1 MSIGLQ
7 ALKRVSILL
16 LVSFSIYVLRSPR
29 RSSRSLP
36 EDSREVSEAATS
48 EARSEKDGLE
58 SATFREPYKIAIGA
72 FYAICVQRAFET
84 SIQTLDESPLDVQF
98 DAGSLSM
105 HVTSQQVVLICQLL
119 AMLIWMGL
127 YYINNVRI
135 YLLIPEGKPFR
146 RKVTHV
152 VLTIALAQF
161 YFLGATIGNPTVN
174 QLLLI
179 LGILVID
186 AVFPLVIGAVRSRR
200 TRFIWVLRGSAQTA
214 FVLWILLF
222 VPAAHYVQ
230 VKWSV
235 IMLLLVLVQ
244 LFVIAPLESYYM
256 RRRNRLARGAL
267 N

>member
-16 LVSFSIYVLRSPR
+16 LVSFSIYVLGNRR
-29 RSSRSLP
+29 RSSPSLP
-36 EDSREVSEAATS
+36 EGSREASGTALAGARPQKEGLDSAA
-48 EARSEKDGLE
+48 
-58 SATFREPYKIAIGA
+58 FREPYKIAIGA

-84 SIQTLDESPLDVQF
+84 SIQTLDQSPLDVQF
-98 DAGSLSM
+98 EAGSLSV
-105 HVTSQQVVLICQLL
+105 HVTSQQIVLICQLL

-146 RKVTHV
+146 RKVTHI

-161 YFLGATIGNPTVN
+161 YFLGATIGSPSVN

-186 AVFPLVIGAVRSRR
+186 AVFPLAIGAVRSRR
-200 TRFIWVLRGSAQTA
+200 TRLIWVLRGSVQAA

-230 VKWSV
+230 VRWSV
-235 IMLLLVLVQ
+235 IMLLLMLVQ
-244 LFVIAPLESYYM
+244 LFVIAPLESHYM
-256 RRRNRLARGAL
+256 RRRNRLA
-267 N
+267 

>member
-7 ALKRVSILL
+7 ALKRLSILL
-16 LVSFSIYVLRSPR
+16 LVPFSLYVLRTPR
-29 RSSRSLP
+29 RSTRLLL
-36 EDSREVSEAATS
+36 E
-48 EARSEKDGLE
+48 EAREAPEGPIPEARAPKEGLD
-58 SATFREPYKIAIGA
+58 SAAFREPYKIAIGA

-84 SIQTLDESPLDVQF
+84 SIQTLDRSPLDVTF
-98 DAGSLSM
+98 HAGSPDIN
-105 HVTSQQVVLICQLL
+105 VTSQQIVLICQLL

-135 YLLIPEGKPFR
+135 YLLIPEAKPFR

-152 VLTIALAQF
+152 VLTVALAQF
-161 YFLGATIGNPTVN
+161 YFLGATIGSPSVN

-179 LGILVID
+179 LGILVTD

-200 TRFIWVLRGSAQTA
+200 TRFIWVVRGSAQTA

-222 VPAAHYVQ
+222 VPASHYGQ
-230 VKWSV
+230 VRWSV

-244 LFVIAPLESYYM
+244 LMVIAPLESHYM
-256 RRRNRLARGAL
+256 RKRNRLA
-267 N
+267 

>member
-7 ALKRVSILL
+7 ALKRLSILL
-16 LVSFSIYVLRSPR
+16 IVSFSLYVLRNPR

-36 EDSREVSEAATS
+36 EETREASEAPIPAGR
-48 EARSEKDGLE
+48 AQKVGLD

-84 SIQTLDESPLDVQF
+84 SIQTLDRSPLDVTF
-98 DAGSLSM
+98 HAGNPDIS
-105 HVTSQQVVLICQLL
+105 VTPQQIVLICQLL

-135 YLLIPEGKPFR
+135 YLLIPEAKPFR

-152 VLTIALAQF
+152 VLTVALAQF
-161 YFLGATIGNPTVN
+161 YFLGATIGSPSVN

-179 LGILVID
+179 LGILVTD

-200 TRFIWVLRGSAQTA
+200 TRVIWVVRGSAQTA

-222 VPAAHYVQ
+222 VPASHYGQ
-230 VKWSV
+230 VRWSV

-244 LFVIAPLESYYM
+244 LIVIAPLESHYM
-256 RRRNRLARGAL
+256 RKRSRLA
-267 N
+267 